1 MSRLPHRTVVTVFG
15 KPNKSRP
22 QKMESKANV
31 DPKTV
36 TGFGQE
42 WTSFTQA
49 RMPDAERLELFN
61 GYFSLIDWTR
71 RPKQVMDFG
80 CGSGRWSVMVAP
92 RVDRLVAVDASP
104 AALEVARTN
113 VEAANVTFVQATPDT
128 LPFPDGHFDLIFSL
142 GVLHHVP
149 DTEGA
154 IRSLCRKLCPGGTLL
169 LYLYYAFDNRPW
181 WFRALWRISDFFRS
195 GISRFPHALRYGVS
209 QLIAALIYLPLARG
223 SRLLEALGLDVSRLP
238 LSFYRNR
245 SFYTMRTDALDRFGT
260 RLEQRFTAPQIEQMM
275 RAVGLDRITFSD
287 HAPFWCVVGQR
298 PF

>member
-1 MSRLPHRTVVTVFG
+1 
-15 KPNKSRP
+15 
-22 QKMESKANV
+22 MEPKANV
-31 DPKTV
+31 DPETV
-36 TGFGQE
+36 TGFGKE
-42 WTSFTQA
+42 WTAFTQA

-71 RPKQVMDFG
+71 RPKHAMDFG

-113 VEAANVTFVQATPDT
+113 VQAANVTFVQATPDT

-149 DTEGA
+149 DTEDA
-154 IRSLCRKLCPGGTLL
+154 IRSLCRKLCSGGALL

-195 GISRFPHALRYGVS
+195 GISRSPHPLRYGVS

-223 SRLLEALGLDVSRLP
+223 SRLLESLGFDVSRLP

-260 RLEQRFTAPQIEQMM
+260 RLEQRFTAAEIEQMM
-275 RAVGLDRITFSD
+275 RAAGLDRINFSH
-287 HAPFWCVVGQR
+287 HAPFWCVVGYR
-298 PF
+298 TI